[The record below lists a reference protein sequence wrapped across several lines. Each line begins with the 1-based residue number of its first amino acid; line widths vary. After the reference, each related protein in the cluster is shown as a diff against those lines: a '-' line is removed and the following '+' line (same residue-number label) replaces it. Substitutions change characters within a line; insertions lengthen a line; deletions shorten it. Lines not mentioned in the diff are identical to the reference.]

1 MAPGPDLDAA
11 QLLETAATRTG
22 FSDFGPPTFRDG
34 LDRIVE
40 CIRTESQL
48 NPMGEA
54 AAPEVLLS
62 YLVNRLQV
70 LDWQRRYPEITQ
82 APVVP
87 PVVMIGMGRTGTT
100 ILHDLLGQDPATR
113 VPLTWE
119 IEQPVAA
126 ARDRDLRDRSAH
138 RRGPGPHRRGRSSS
152 IPSSRRCTRRARS
165 SRRSASAS
173 PAASSRA

>member
-22 FSDFGPPTFRDG
+22 LSDFGPPTFRDG

-40 CIRTESQL
+40 GIRTESQL

-70 LDWQRRYPEITQ
+70 LDWHGATPRSPRR
-82 APVVP
+82 
-87 PVVMIGMGRTGTT
+87 
-100 ILHDLLGQDPATR
+100 
-113 VPLTWE
+113 
-119 IEQPVAA
+119 
-126 ARDRDLRDRSAH
+126 
-138 RRGPGPHRRGRSSS
+138 
-152 IPSSRRCTRRARS
+152 PSSRRS
-165 SRRSASAS
+165 S
-173 PAASSRA
+173 